1 MKALFLSTTHTLK
14 TEHDAWLAVRDGS
27 KTAEFRRDDR
37 GFKVGDLL
45 RLKHGTDEATG
56 LVLHRRITHIVRGPA
71 FGIPEGYAM
80 LSMIDPALAAAGT
93 EKPDLGAAK
102 HAAWCEVVAMDL
114 LSTWER
120 SDLFAAGFDAGAEAA
135 SAEPASGVLTD
146 HAPAGAGTAPKL
158 DPYYVKAIEHARLR
172 ILKEPRCAEC
182 TTTIEALN
190 RLLGIGEPS

>member
-1 MKALFLSTTHTLK
+1 MKPSFDDKTLVK
-14 TEHDAWLAVRDGS
+14 CAIAAQHAAAGM
-27 KTAEFRRDDR
+27 
-37 GFKVGDLL
+37 
-45 RLKHGTDEATG
+45 
-56 LVLHRRITHIVRGPA
+56 PM
-71 FGIPEGYAM
+71 GYARSKIVAEAV
-80 LSMIDPALAAAGT
+80 LEAALAAAGT